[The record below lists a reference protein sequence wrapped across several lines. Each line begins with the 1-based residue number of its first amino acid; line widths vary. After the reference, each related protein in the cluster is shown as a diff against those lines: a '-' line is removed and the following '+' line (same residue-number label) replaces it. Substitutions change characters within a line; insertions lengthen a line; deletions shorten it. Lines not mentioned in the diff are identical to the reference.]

1 MDKESRIK
9 KLSDRA
15 NVSYEDAKKALENSE
30 WDILDAMLYLENN
43 FIVERPSIG
52 EFYSNKQSVNNN
64 NNNNN
69 PVTVLNLNKEHEQN
83 KNNSQWQHKK
93 GSNRIFEV
101 ICEKI
106 DICNN
111 FFIEVR
117 NGKET
122 FFKISLTVLIILL
135 FFMFGILIPTIVVA
149 LIFDIEFFV
158 TAKGINQASID
169 NINKSLANIS
179 RGIKHIKAMVK
190 KEFKK

>member
-1 MDKESRIK
+1 MDKESLIK
-9 KLSDRA
+9 KLSDKA

-30 WDILDAMLYLENN
+30 WDILEAMLYLENN
-43 FIVERPSIG
+43 FIVEKPSIG
-52 EFYSNKQSVNNN
+52 EFYSNKQNANNN
-64 NNNNN
+64 NNNNS
-69 PVTVLNLNKEHEQN
+69 VTVLNLNKEQERN

-93 GSNRIFEV
+93 SSNRIFEI

-122 FFKISLTVLIILL
+122 FFKIPLTVLIILL
-135 FFMFGILIPTIVVA
+135 FFMFGILIPIIVVA

-158 TAKGINQASID
+158 TAKGINEASID
-169 NINKSLANIS
+169 NINKSLADIS
-179 RGIKHIKAMVK
+179 SGIKHIKARVK